1 MSLFKGIV
9 PSALTLSFLGLVACG
24 SVDNDPPKLES
35 VFGTVSAMD
44 TLVAVFDKS
53 IEDFDDSLVT
63 SNQPITVVKQKGK
76 KIYIVGATDTLA
88 SIPRFAVDSDYDTLK
103 FANIQDEDGNKS
115 KLQTVTFS
123 TYPFLDS
130 DEYEYNKEGTCYSNK
145 KPADADVLTRVDA
158 GAALADQD
166 VAGQDLLAVRTL
178 HAQALRRGIAAVFGA
193 AYAFFMCH
201 CAFPP

>member
-63 SNQPITVVKQKGK
+63 SNQPITVVKQKNLYCRCNGYARK
-76 KIYIVGATDTLA
+76 HSAFCRRQRL
-88 SIPRFAVDSDYDTLK
+88 R
-103 FANIQDEDGNKS
+103 
-115 KLQTVTFS
+115 
-123 TYPFLDS
+123 
-130 DEYEYNKEGTCYSNK
+130 
-145 KPADADVLTRVDA
+145 
-158 GAALADQD
+158 
-166 VAGQDLLAVRTL
+166 
-178 HAQALRRGIAAVFGA
+178 HAQVRKHPG
-193 AYAFFMCH
+193 
-201 CAFPP
+201 